1 MTIFLTT
8 KKFDAQDI
16 CYGFFG
22 RKGGVS
28 DGVYA
33 SLNAGRGSHDDP
45 QKIEQNRRII
55 ADSIGVDGIIN
66 CYQIHSDIC
75 HIIEKPP
82 EKILEGD
89 ALVTTQKDLVIGV
102 LTADCGPI
110 LFHGLLHDGKPII
123 GAAHAGWGGALRGI
137 LESTIDK
144 MIEAG
149 AELKTIKAM
158 VGPCIGPESY
168 EVSEEF
174 LNPFLER
181 DEDADD
187 FFVLK
192 PNTNKFLFD
201 LPAYIEVRLKN
212 YGIQTIIQSGIDT
225 YKEEADYFSYRR
237 KTHKNEPD
245 YGRQMAVIVI
255 K

>member
-1 MTIFLTT
+1 MTDYLTH
-8 KKFDAQDI
+8 KNFDAPNI
-16 CYGFFG
+16 SYGFFG

-28 DGVYA
+28 EGIYS
-33 SLNAGRGSHDDP
+33 SLNAGLGSNDNP
-45 QKIEQNRRII
+45 ENVQQNRTLI
-55 ADSIGVDGIIN
+55 ARAMGVDALIN
-66 CYQIHSDIC
+66 CYQIHSNIC
-75 HIIEKPP
+75 HVIETPP

-89 ALVTTQKDLVIGV
+89 ALVTTTPHLAIGI

-110 LFHGLLHDGKPII
+110 LFHGQSPKGPVI

-149 AELKTIKAM
+149 ADPKTIKAM
-158 VGPCIGPESY
+158 VGPCIGPTSY
-168 EVSEEF
+168 EVSEDF
-174 LNPFLER
+174 LIPFLER

-192 PNTNKFLFD
+192 PNTDKFLFD

-212 YGIQTIIQSGIDT
+212 YGVKTIIQSGIDT

-245 YGRQMAVIVI
+245 YGRQMSVIVI
-255 K
+255 KA

>member
-8 KKFDAQDI
+8 KKFDSPDI
-16 CYGFFG
+16 RYGFFG

-28 DGVYA
+28 EGVYA
-33 SLNAGRGSHDDP
+33 SLNAGRGSQDSP
-45 QKIEQNRRII
+45 QNIEQNRRII
-55 ADSIGVDGIIN
+55 ADSMDVDGITN

-75 HIIEKPP
+75 HVVSAMPDKM
-82 EKILEGD
+82 LEGD
-89 ALVTTQKDLVIGV
+89 ALVTTQRNLAIGI

-110 LFHGLLHDGKPII
+110 LFHGQSQNGAVI

-144 MIEAG
+144 MIEEG

-181 DEDADD
+181 DEDADE
-187 FFVLK
+187 FFVSK
-192 PNTNKFLFD
+192 HNSNKFLFD
-201 LPAYIEVRLKN
+201 LPAYIELRLKN
-212 YGIQTIIQSGIDT
+212 YGVQTIIQSGIDT
-225 YKEEADYFSYRR
+225 YKEESDYFSYRR

-245 YGRQMAVIVI
+245 YGRQMSVIVI